1 MKKTTTI
8 LQYPLHFWN
17 SIIQDSVV
25 NGQKMQVDYISS
37 DEEDVYMRSK
47 PTEEEVTDIRDLR
60 SDLERFQQ
68 AATFWNLL
76 VCRKT
81 L

>member
-1 MKKTTTI
+1 
-8 LQYPLHFWN
+8 
-17 SIIQDSVV
+17 
-25 NGQKMQVDYISS
+25 MQIDYISS

-68 AATFWNLL
+68 APTFWNLL
-76 VCRKT
+76 GYRKT

>member
-1 MKKTTTI
+1 MDQIQLKCHLIKK
-8 LQYPLHFWN
+8 F
-17 SIIQDSVV
+17 QDSAE
-25 NGQKMQVDYISS
+25 NGQKMQIDYISS

-68 AATFWNLL
+68 APTFWNLL
-76 VCRKT
+76 VYRKT